1 MTIDPADNTPKG
13 DSVVTRVER
22 RKLRAR
28 RHRIRITAVLG
39 ILVVVLLTA
48 SWAADEAD
56 DAPSFG
62 AVAPGSEKGQI
73 VEVLPLRFS
82 EEAEM
87 KMTVKK
93 EAADTEAPEE
103 TPAEAE
109 EEAPSYLSD
118 AVPLD
123 HDTQAQVMGWCEEY
137 GVPYSVAL
145 AVIEAESS
153 FWPDAEN
160 GSCYGYMQ
168 ISSINKSWLLQEI
181 GVTDL
186 KDPLQNL
193 HSGIYMLG
201 DLYGKYGDWH
211 KVLVCYNCGETGAY
225 NQYFSQG
232 LTSSGYSRHVMD
244 LEAKWAE
251 VIPQ

>member
-1 MTIDPADNTPKG
+1 MMIDPAENTPKG

-62 AVAPGSEKGQI
+62 AVAPGSEKEQT
-73 VEVLPLRFS
+73 VEVLPLWFS

-93 EAADTEAPEE
+93 DVVATEALME
-103 TPAEAE
+103 TE
-109 EEAPSYLSD
+109 EEAPSYQSD
-118 AVPLD
+118 AVPLN
-123 HDTQAQVMGWCEEY
+123 HDTQAQVLGWCEEY

-153 FWPDAEN
+153 FRPDAEN
-160 GSCYGYMQ
+160 GSCYGDMQ
-168 ISSINKSWLLQEI
+168 INSINKSWLFQEI
-181 GVTDL
+181 GVTNL
-186 KDPLQNL
+186 EDPLQNL

-225 NQYFSQG
+225 NHYFSQG
-232 LTSSGYSRHVMD
+232 LTSSGYSRHVME

-251 VIPQ
+251 VVSQ

>member
-1 MTIDPADNTPKG
+1 MMIDPAENTPKG

-62 AVAPGSEKGQI
+62 AVAPGSEKEQT
-73 VEVLPLRFS
+73 VEVLPLWFS
-82 EEAEM
+82 EEAGM

-93 EAADTEAPEE
+93 DVVATEALME
-103 TPAEAE
+103 TE
-109 EEAPSYLSD
+109 EEAPSYQSD
-118 AVPLD
+118 AVPLN
-123 HDTQAQVMGWCEEY
+123 HDTQAQVLGWCEEY

-153 FWPDAEN
+153 FRPDAEN

-168 ISSINKSWLLQEI
+168 INSINKSWLFQEI
-181 GVTDL
+181 GVTNL
-186 KDPLQNL
+186 EDPLQNL

-211 KVLVCYNCGETGAY
+211 KALVCYNCGETGAY
-225 NQYFSQG
+225 NHYFSQG
-232 LTSSGYSRHVMD
+232 LTSSGYSRHVME

-251 VIPQ
+251 VVSQ

>member
-1 MTIDPADNTPKG
+1 MMIDPAENTPKG

-28 RHRIRITAVLG
+28 RHWIRITAVLG

-62 AVAPGSEKGQI
+62 AVAPGSEKEQT
-73 VEVLPLRFS
+73 VEVLPLWFS

-93 EAADTEAPEE
+93 DVVATEALME
-103 TPAEAE
+103 TE
-109 EEAPSYLSD
+109 EEAPSYQSD
-118 AVPLD
+118 AVPLN
-123 HDTQAQVMGWCEEY
+123 HDTQAQVLGWCEEY

-153 FWPDAEN
+153 FRPDAEN

-168 ISSINKSWLLQEI
+168 INSINKSWLFQEI
-181 GVTDL
+181 GVTNL
-186 KDPLQNL
+186 EDPLQNL

-211 KVLVCYNCGETGAY
+211 KALVCYNCGETGAY
-225 NQYFSQG
+225 NHYFSQG
-232 LTSSGYSRHVMD
+232 LTSSGYSRHVME

-251 VIPQ
+251 VVSQ

>member
-1 MTIDPADNTPKG
+1 MMIDPAENTPKG

-62 AVAPGSEKGQI
+62 AVAPGSEKEQT
-73 VEVLPLRFS
+73 VEVLPLWFS

-93 EAADTEAPEE
+93 DVFATEALME
-103 TPAEAE
+103 TE
-109 EEAPSYLSD
+109 EEAPSYQSD
-118 AVPLD
+118 AVPLN
-123 HDTQAQVMGWCEEY
+123 HDTQAQVLGWCEEY

-153 FWPDAEN
+153 FRPDAEN

-168 ISSINKSWLLQEI
+168 INSINKSWLFQEI
-181 GVTDL
+181 GVTNL
-186 KDPLQNL
+186 EDPLQNL

-225 NQYFSQG
+225 NHYFSQG
-232 LTSSGYSRHVMD
+232 LTSSGYSRHVME

-251 VIPQ
+251 VVSQ

>member
-1 MTIDPADNTPKG
+1 MMIDPAENTPKG

-62 AVAPGSEKGQI
+62 AVAPGSEKEQT
-73 VEVLPLRFS
+73 VEVLPLWFS

-93 EAADTEAPEE
+93 DVVATEALME
-103 TPAEAE
+103 TE
-109 EEAPSYLSD
+109 EEAPSYQSD
-118 AVPLD
+118 AVPLN
-123 HDTQAQVMGWCEEY
+123 HDTQAQVLGWCEEY

-153 FWPDAEN
+153 FRPDAEN

-168 ISSINKSWLLQEI
+168 INSINKSWLFQEI
-181 GVTDL
+181 GVTNL
-186 KDPLQNL
+186 EDPLQNL

-211 KVLVCYNCGETGAY
+211 KALVCYNCGETGAY
-225 NQYFSQG
+225 NHYSSQG
-232 LTSSGYSRHVMD
+232 LTSSGYSRHVME

-251 VIPQ
+251 VVSQ

>member
-1 MTIDPADNTPKG
+1 M
-13 DSVVTRVER
+13 TRVER

-48 SWAADEAD
+48 SRAADEAD

-62 AVAPGSEKGQI
+62 AVAPGSEKEQT
-73 VEVLPLRFS
+73 VEVLPLWFS

-93 EAADTEAPEE
+93 DVVATEALME
-103 TPAEAE
+103 TE
-109 EEAPSYLSD
+109 EEAPSYQSD
-118 AVPLD
+118 AVPLN
-123 HDTQAQVMGWCEEY
+123 HDTQAQVLGWCEEY

-153 FWPDAEN
+153 FRPDAEN

-168 ISSINKSWLLQEI
+168 INSINKSWLFQEI
-181 GVTDL
+181 GVTNL
-186 KDPLQNL
+186 EDPLQNL

-225 NQYFSQG
+225 NHYFSQG
-232 LTSSGYSRHVMD
+232 LTSSGYSRHVME

-251 VIPQ
+251 VVSQ

>member
-1 MTIDPADNTPKG
+1 MMIDPAENTPKE

-62 AVAPGSEKGQI
+62 AVAPGSEKEQT
-73 VEVLPLRFS
+73 VEVLPLWFS

-93 EAADTEAPEE
+93 DVVATEALME
-103 TPAEAE
+103 TE
-109 EEAPSYLSD
+109 EEAPSYQSD
-118 AVPLD
+118 AVPLN
-123 HDTQAQVMGWCEEY
+123 HDTQAQVLGWCEEY

-153 FWPDAEN
+153 FRPDAEN

-168 ISSINKSWLLQEI
+168 INSINKSWLFQEI
-181 GVTDL
+181 GVTNL
-186 KDPLQNL
+186 EDPLQNL

-211 KVLVCYNCGETGAY
+211 KALVCYNCGETGAY
-225 NQYFSQG
+225 NHYFSQG
-232 LTSSGYSRHVMD
+232 LTSSGYSRHVME

-251 VIPQ
+251 VVSQ

>member
-1 MTIDPADNTPKG
+1 MMIDPAENTPKG

-62 AVAPGSEKGQI
+62 AGAPGSEKEQT
-73 VEVLPLRFS
+73 VEVLPLWFS

-93 EAADTEAPEE
+93 DVVATEALME
-103 TPAEAE
+103 TE
-109 EEAPSYLSD
+109 EEAPSYQSD
-118 AVPLD
+118 AVPLN
-123 HDTQAQVMGWCEEY
+123 HDTQAQVLGWCEEY

-153 FWPDAEN
+153 FRPDAEN

-168 ISSINKSWLLQEI
+168 INSINKSWLFQEI
-181 GVTDL
+181 GVTNL
-186 KDPLQNL
+186 EDPLQNL

-211 KVLVCYNCGETGAY
+211 KALVCYNCGETGAY
-225 NQYFSQG
+225 NHYFSQG
-232 LTSSGYSRHVMD
+232 LTSSGYSRHVME

-251 VIPQ
+251 VVSQ

>member
-1 MTIDPADNTPKG
+1 MMIDPAENTPKG

-48 SWAADEAD
+48 SRAADEAD

-62 AVAPGSEKGQI
+62 AVAPGSEKEQT
-73 VEVLPLRFS
+73 VEVLPLWFS

-93 EAADTEAPEE
+93 DVVATEALME
-103 TPAEAE
+103 TE
-109 EEAPSYLSD
+109 EEAPSYQSD
-118 AVPLD
+118 AVPLN
-123 HDTQAQVMGWCEEY
+123 HDTQAQVLGWCEEY

-153 FWPDAEN
+153 FRPDAEN

-168 ISSINKSWLLQEI
+168 INSINKSWLFQEI
-181 GVTDL
+181 GVTNL
-186 KDPLQNL
+186 EDPLQNL

-211 KVLVCYNCGETGAY
+211 KALVCYNCGETGAY
-225 NQYFSQG
+225 NHYFSQG
-232 LTSSGYSRHVMD
+232 LTSSGYSRHVME

-251 VIPQ
+251 VVSQ

>member
-1 MTIDPADNTPKG
+1 MMIDPAENTPKG

-62 AVAPGSEKGQI
+62 AVAPGSEKEQT
-73 VEVLPLRFS
+73 VEVLPLWFS

-93 EAADTEAPEE
+93 DVVATEALME
-103 TPAEAE
+103 TE
-109 EEAPSYLSD
+109 EEAPSYQSD
-118 AVPLD
+118 AVPLN
-123 HDTQAQVMGWCEEY
+123 HDTQAQVLRWCEEY

-153 FWPDAEN
+153 FRPDAEN

-168 ISSINKSWLLQEI
+168 INSINKSWLFQEI
-181 GVTDL
+181 GVTNL
-186 KDPLQNL
+186 EDPLQNL

-211 KVLVCYNCGETGAY
+211 KALVCYNCGETGAY
-225 NQYFSQG
+225 NHYFSQG
-232 LTSSGYSRHVMD
+232 LTSSGYSRHVME
-244 LEAKWAE
+244 LEAKWTE
-251 VIPQ
+251 VVSQ

>member
-1 MTIDPADNTPKG
+1 MMIDPAENTPKG

-62 AVAPGSEKGQI
+62 AVAPGSEKEQT
-73 VEVLPLRFS
+73 VEVLPLWFS

-93 EAADTEAPEE
+93 DVVATEALME
-103 TPAEAE
+103 TE
-109 EEAPSYLSD
+109 EEAPSYQSD
-118 AVPLD
+118 AVPLN
-123 HDTQAQVMGWCEEY
+123 HDTQAQVLGWCEEY

-153 FWPDAEN
+153 FRPDAEN

-168 ISSINKSWLLQEI
+168 INSINKSWLFQEI
-181 GVTDL
+181 GVTNL
-186 KDPLQNL
+186 KTHSRIL

-201 DLYGKYGDWH
+201 DLYSKYGDWH
-211 KVLVCYNCGETGAY
+211 KALVCYNCGETGAY
-225 NQYFSQG
+225 NHYFSQG
-232 LTSSGYSRHVMD
+232 LTSSGYSRHVME

-251 VIPQ
+251 VVSQ

>member
-1 MTIDPADNTPKG
+1 MMIDPAENTPKG

-48 SWAADEAD
+48 NWAADEAD

-62 AVAPGSEKGQI
+62 AVAPGSEKEQT
-73 VEVLPLRFS
+73 VEVLPLWFS

-93 EAADTEAPEE
+93 DVVATEALME
-103 TPAEAE
+103 TE
-109 EEAPSYLSD
+109 EEAPSYQSD
-118 AVPLD
+118 AVPLN
-123 HDTQAQVMGWCEEY
+123 HDTQAQVLGWCEEY

-153 FWPDAEN
+153 FRPDAEN

-168 ISSINKSWLLQEI
+168 INSINKSWLFQEI
-181 GVTDL
+181 GVTNL
-186 KDPLQNL
+186 EDPLQNL

-211 KVLVCYNCGETGAY
+211 KALVCYNCGETGAY
-225 NQYFSQG
+225 NHYFSQG
-232 LTSSGYSRHVMD
+232 LTSSGYSRHVME

-251 VIPQ
+251 VVSQ

>member
-1 MTIDPADNTPKG
+1 MMIDPAENTPKG

-62 AVAPGSEKGQI
+62 AVAPGSEKEQT
-73 VEVLPLRFS
+73 VEVLPLWFS

-93 EAADTEAPEE
+93 DVVATEALME
-103 TPAEAE
+103 TE
-109 EEAPSYLSD
+109 EEAPSYQSD
-118 AVPLD
+118 AVPLN
-123 HDTQAQVMGWCEEY
+123 HDTQAQVLGWCEEY

-153 FWPDAEN
+153 FRPDAEN

-168 ISSINKSWLLQEI
+168 INSINKSWLFQEI
-181 GVTDL
+181 GVTNL
-186 KDPLQNL
+186 EDPLQNL

-225 NQYFSQG
+225 NHYFSQG
-232 LTSSGYSRHVMD
+232 LTSSGYSRHVME
-244 LEAKWAE
+244 LEAKWTE
-251 VIPQ
+251 VVSQ

>member
-1 MTIDPADNTPKG
+1 MMIDPAENTPKG

-62 AVAPGSEKGQI
+62 AVAPGSEKEQT
-73 VEVLPLRFS
+73 VEVLPLWFS

-93 EAADTEAPEE
+93 DVVATEALME
-103 TPAEAE
+103 TE
-109 EEAPSYLSD
+109 EEAPSYQSD
-118 AVPLD
+118 AVPLN
-123 HDTQAQVMGWCEEY
+123 HDTQAQVLGWCEEY

-153 FWPDAEN
+153 FRPDAEN

-168 ISSINKSWLLQEI
+168 INSINKSWLFQEI
-181 GVTDL
+181 GVSAASS
-186 KDPLQNL
+186 PLSCPRCWAAL
-193 HSGIYMLG
+193 LPWLAEAPMRKAPPKSRR
-201 DLYGKYGDWH
+201 
-211 KVLVCYNCGETGAY
+211 
-225 NQYFSQG
+225 
-232 LTSSGYSRHVMD
+232 TSWMSMWRT
-244 LEAKWAE
+244 
-251 VIPQ
+251 PFRR

>member
-1 MTIDPADNTPKG
+1 MMIDPAENTPKG
-13 DSVVTRVER
+13 DSVVTRVD
-22 RKLRAR
+22 R

-62 AVAPGSEKGQI
+62 AVAPGSEKEQT
-73 VEVLPLRFS
+73 VEVLPLWFS

-93 EAADTEAPEE
+93 DVVATEALME
-103 TPAEAE
+103 TE
-109 EEAPSYLSD
+109 EEAPSYQSD
-118 AVPLD
+118 AVPLN
-123 HDTQAQVMGWCEEY
+123 HDTQAQVLGWCEEY

-153 FWPDAEN
+153 FRPDAEN

-168 ISSINKSWLLQEI
+168 INSINKSWLFQEI
-181 GVTDL
+181 GVTNL
-186 KDPLQNL
+186 EDPLQNL

-211 KVLVCYNCGETGAY
+211 KALVCYNCGETGAY
-225 NQYFSQG
+225 NHYFSQG
-232 LTSSGYSRHVMD
+232 LTSSGYSRHVME

-251 VIPQ
+251 VVSQ

>member
-1 MTIDPADNTPKG
+1 MMIDPAENTPKG
-13 DSVVTRVER
+13 DSVVRRGER

-62 AVAPGSEKGQI
+62 AVAPGSEKEQT
-73 VEVLPLRFS
+73 VEVLPLWFS

-93 EAADTEAPEE
+93 DVVATEALME
-103 TPAEAE
+103 TE
-109 EEAPSYLSD
+109 EEAPSYQSD
-118 AVPLD
+118 AVPLN
-123 HDTQAQVMGWCEEY
+123 HDTQAQVLGWCEEY

-153 FWPDAEN
+153 FRPDAEN

-168 ISSINKSWLLQEI
+168 INSINKSWLFQEI
-181 GVTDL
+181 GVTNL
-186 KDPLQNL
+186 EDPLQNL

-211 KVLVCYNCGETGAY
+211 KALVCYNCGETGAY
-225 NQYFSQG
+225 NHYISQG
-232 LTSSGYSRHVMD
+232 LTSSGYSRHVME

-251 VIPQ
+251 VVSQ

>member
-1 MTIDPADNTPKG
+1 MMIDPAENTPKG

-62 AVAPGSEKGQI
+62 AVAPGSEKEQT
-73 VEVLPLRFS
+73 VEVLPLWFS

-93 EAADTEAPEE
+93 DVVATEALME
-103 TPAEAE
+103 TE
-109 EEAPSYLSD
+109 EEAPSYQSD
-118 AVPLD
+118 AVPLN
-123 HDTQAQVMGWCEEY
+123 HDTQAQVLGWCEEY

-153 FWPDAEN
+153 FRPDAEN

-168 ISSINKSWLLQEI
+168 INSINKSWLFQEI
-181 GVTDL
+181 GVTNL
-186 KDPLQNL
+186 EDPLQNL

-211 KVLVCYNCGETGAY
+211 KAHVCYNCGETGAY
-225 NQYFSQG
+225 NHYFSQG
-232 LTSSGYSRHVMD
+232 LTSSGYSRHVME

-251 VIPQ
+251 VVSQ

>member
-1 MTIDPADNTPKG
+1 M
-13 DSVVTRVER
+13 ER

-62 AVAPGSEKGQI
+62 AVAPGSEKEQT
-73 VEVLPLRFS
+73 VEVLPLWFS

-93 EAADTEAPEE
+93 DVVATEALME
-103 TPAEAE
+103 TE
-109 EEAPSYLSD
+109 EEAPSYQSD
-118 AVPLD
+118 AVPLN
-123 HDTQAQVMGWCEEY
+123 HDTQAQVLGWCEEY

-153 FWPDAEN
+153 FRPDAEN

-168 ISSINKSWLLQEI
+168 INSINKSWLFQEI
-181 GVTDL
+181 GVTNL
-186 KDPLQNL
+186 EDPLQNL

-211 KVLVCYNCGETGAY
+211 KALVCYNCGETGAY
-225 NQYFSQG
+225 NHYFSQG
-232 LTSSGYSRHVMD
+232 LTSSGYSRHVME

-251 VIPQ
+251 VVSQ

>member
-1 MTIDPADNTPKG
+1 MMIDPAENTPKG

-62 AVAPGSEKGQI
+62 AVAPGSEKEQT
-73 VEVLPLRFS
+73 VEVLPLWFS

-93 EAADTEAPEE
+93 DVVATEALME
-103 TPAEAE
+103 TE
-109 EEAPSYLSD
+109 EEAPSYQSD
-118 AVPLD
+118 AVPLN
-123 HDTQAQVMGWCEEY
+123 HDTQAQVLGWCEEY

-153 FWPDAEN
+153 FRPDAEN

-168 ISSINKSWLLQEI
+168 INSINKSWLFQEI
-181 GVTDL
+181 GVTNL
-186 KDPLQNL
+186 EDPLQNL
-193 HSGIYMLG
+193 PSGIYMLG

-225 NQYFSQG
+225 NHYFSQG
-232 LTSSGYSRHVMD
+232 LTSSGYSRHVME

-251 VIPQ
+251 VVSQ

>member
-1 MTIDPADNTPKG
+1 MMIDPAENTPKG

-62 AVAPGSEKGQI
+62 AVAPGSEKEQT
-73 VEVLPLRFS
+73 VEVLPLWFS

-93 EAADTEAPEE
+93 DVVATEALME
-103 TPAEAE
+103 TE
-109 EEAPSYLSD
+109 EEAPSYQSD
-118 AVPLD
+118 AVPLN
-123 HDTQAQVMGWCEEY
+123 HDTQAQVLGWCEEY

-153 FWPDAEN
+153 FRPDAEN

-168 ISSINKSWLLQEI
+168 INSINKSWLFQEI
-181 GVTDL
+181 GVTNL
-186 KDPLQNL
+186 EDPLQNL

-211 KVLVCYNCGETGAY
+211 KALVCYNCGETGAY
-225 NQYFSQG
+225 NHYFSQG
-232 LTSSGYSRHVMD
+232 LTSSCYSRHVME

-251 VIPQ
+251 VVSQ

>member
-1 MTIDPADNTPKG
+1 MMIDPAENTPKG

-22 RKLRAR
+22 RKLRAI

-62 AVAPGSEKGQI
+62 AVAPGSEKEQT
-73 VEVLPLRFS
+73 VEVLPLWFS

-93 EAADTEAPEE
+93 DVVATEALME
-103 TPAEAE
+103 TE
-109 EEAPSYLSD
+109 EEAPSYQSD
-118 AVPLD
+118 AVPLN
-123 HDTQAQVMGWCEEY
+123 HDTQAQVLGWCEEY

-153 FWPDAEN
+153 FRPDAEN

-168 ISSINKSWLLQEI
+168 INSINKSWLFQEI
-181 GVTDL
+181 GVTNL
-186 KDPLQNL
+186 EDPLQNL

-211 KVLVCYNCGETGAY
+211 KALVCYNCGETGAY
-225 NQYFSQG
+225 NHYFSQG
-232 LTSSGYSRHVMD
+232 LTSSGYSRHVME

-251 VIPQ
+251 VVSQ

>member
-1 MTIDPADNTPKG
+1 MMIDPAENTPKG

-62 AVAPGSEKGQI
+62 AVAPGSEKEQT
-73 VEVLPLRFS
+73 VEVLPLWFS

-93 EAADTEAPEE
+93 DVVATEALME
-103 TPAEAE
+103 TE
-109 EEAPSYLSD
+109 EEAPSYQSD
-118 AVPLD
+118 AVPLN
-123 HDTQAQVMGWCEEY
+123 HDTQAQVLGWCEEY

-153 FWPDAEN
+153 FRPDAEN

-168 ISSINKSWLLQEI
+168 LNSINKSWLFQEI
-181 GVTDL
+181 GVTNL
-186 KDPLQNL
+186 EDPLQNL

-211 KVLVCYNCGETGAY
+211 KALVCYNCGETGAY
-225 NQYFSQG
+225 NHYFSQG
-232 LTSSGYSRHVMD
+232 LTSSGYSRHVME

-251 VIPQ
+251 VVSQ

>member
-1 MTIDPADNTPKG
+1 MMIDPAENTPKG

-62 AVAPGSEKGQI
+62 AVAPGSEKEQT
-73 VEVLPLRFS
+73 VEVLPLWFS

-93 EAADTEAPEE
+93 DVVATEALME
-103 TPAEAE
+103 TE
-109 EEAPSYLSD
+109 EEAPSYQSD
-118 AVPLD
+118 AVPLN
-123 HDTQAQVMGWCEEY
+123 HDTQAQVLGWCEEY
-137 GVPYSVAL
+137 GVTYSVAL

-153 FWPDAEN
+153 FRPDAEN

-168 ISSINKSWLLQEI
+168 INSINKSWLFQEI
-181 GVTDL
+181 GVTNL
-186 KDPLQNL
+186 EDPLQNL

-211 KVLVCYNCGETGAY
+211 KALVCYNCGETGAY
-225 NQYFSQG
+225 NHYFSQG
-232 LTSSGYSRHVMD
+232 LTSSGYSRHVME

-251 VIPQ
+251 VVSQ

>member
-1 MTIDPADNTPKG
+1 MMIDPAENTPKG

-56 DAPSFG
+56 AAPSFG
-62 AVAPGSEKGQI
+62 AVAPGSEKEQT
-73 VEVLPLRFS
+73 VEVLPLWFS

-93 EAADTEAPEE
+93 DVVATEALME
-103 TPAEAE
+103 TE
-109 EEAPSYLSD
+109 EEAPSYQSD
-118 AVPLD
+118 AVPLN
-123 HDTQAQVMGWCEEY
+123 HDTQAQVLGWCEEY

-153 FWPDAEN
+153 FRPDAEN

-168 ISSINKSWLLQEI
+168 INSINKSWLFQEI
-181 GVTDL
+181 GVTNL
-186 KDPLQNL
+186 EDPLQNL

-225 NQYFSQG
+225 NHYFSQG
-232 LTSSGYSRHVMD
+232 LTSSGYMPFLSVTM
-244 LEAKWAE
+244 
-251 VIPQ
+251 V

>member
-1 MTIDPADNTPKG
+1 MMIDPAENTPKG

-28 RHRIRITAVLG
+28 QHRIRITAVLG

-62 AVAPGSEKGQI
+62 AVAPGSEKEQT
-73 VEVLPLRFS
+73 VEVLPLWFS

-93 EAADTEAPEE
+93 DVVATEALME
-103 TPAEAE
+103 TE
-109 EEAPSYLSD
+109 EEAPSYQSD
-118 AVPLD
+118 AVPLN
-123 HDTQAQVMGWCEEY
+123 HDTQAQVLGWCEEY

-153 FWPDAEN
+153 FRPDAEN

-168 ISSINKSWLLQEI
+168 INSINKSWLFQEI
-181 GVTDL
+181 GVTNL
-186 KDPLQNL
+186 EDPLQNL

-211 KVLVCYNCGETGAY
+211 KALVCYNCGETGAY
-225 NQYFSQG
+225 NHYFSQG
-232 LTSSGYSRHVMD
+232 LTSSGYSRHVME
-244 LEAKWAE
+244 LEAKWTE
-251 VIPQ
+251 VVSQ

>member
-1 MTIDPADNTPKG
+1 MMIDPAENTPKG

-62 AVAPGSEKGQI
+62 AVAPGSEKEQT
-73 VEVLPLRFS
+73 VEVLPLWFS

-93 EAADTEAPEE
+93 DVVATEALME
-103 TPAEAE
+103 TE
-109 EEAPSYLSD
+109 EEAPSYQSD
-118 AVPLD
+118 AVPLN
-123 HDTQAQVMGWCEEY
+123 HDTQAQVLGWCEEY

-153 FWPDAEN
+153 FRPDAEN

-168 ISSINKSWLLQEI
+168 INSINKSWLFQEI
-181 GVTDL
+181 GVTNL
-186 KDPLQNL
+186 EDPLQNL

-211 KVLVCYNCGETGAY
+211 KALVCYNCGDTGAY
-225 NQYFSQG
+225 NHYFSQG
-232 LTSSGYSRHVMD
+232 LTSSGYSRHVME

-251 VIPQ
+251 VVSQ

>member
-1 MTIDPADNTPKG
+1 MMIDPAENTPKG

-22 RKLRAR
+22 RKLTAR

-62 AVAPGSEKGQI
+62 AVAPGSEKEQT
-73 VEVLPLRFS
+73 VEVLPLWFS

-93 EAADTEAPEE
+93 DVVATEALME
-103 TPAEAE
+103 TE
-109 EEAPSYLSD
+109 EEAPSYQSD
-118 AVPLD
+118 AVPLN
-123 HDTQAQVMGWCEEY
+123 HDTQAQVLGWCEEY

-153 FWPDAEN
+153 FRPDAEN

-168 ISSINKSWLLQEI
+168 INSINKSWLFQEI
-181 GVTDL
+181 GVTNL
-186 KDPLQNL
+186 EDPLQNL

-211 KVLVCYNCGETGAY
+211 KALVCYNCGETGAY
-225 NQYFSQG
+225 NHYFSQG
-232 LTSSGYSRHVMD
+232 LTSSGYSRHVME

-251 VIPQ
+251 VVSQ

>member
-1 MTIDPADNTPKG
+1 MMIDPAENTPKG

-62 AVAPGSEKGQI
+62 AVAPGSEKEQT
-73 VEVLPLRFS
+73 VEVLPLWFS

-93 EAADTEAPEE
+93 DVVATEALME
-103 TPAEAE
+103 TE
-109 EEAPSYLSD
+109 EEAPSYQSD
-118 AVPLD
+118 AVPLN
-123 HDTQAQVMGWCEEY
+123 HDTQAQVLGWCEEY

-153 FWPDAEN
+153 FRPDAEN

-168 ISSINKSWLLQEI
+168 INSINKSWLFQEI
-181 GVTDL
+181 GVTNL
-186 KDPLQNL
+186 EDPLQNL

-211 KVLVCYNCGETGAY
+211 KALVCYNCGETGAY
-225 NQYFSQG
+225 NHYFSQG
-232 LTSSGYSRHVMD
+232 LTSSGYSRHVME

-251 VIPQ
+251 VVSQ

>member
-1 MTIDPADNTPKG
+1 MMIDPAENTPKG

-39 ILVVVLLTA
+39 ILVVLLLTA

-62 AVAPGSEKGQI
+62 AVAPGSEKEQT
-73 VEVLPLRFS
+73 VEVLPLWFS

-93 EAADTEAPEE
+93 DVVATEALME
-103 TPAEAE
+103 TE
-109 EEAPSYLSD
+109 EEAPSYQSD
-118 AVPLD
+118 AVPLN
-123 HDTQAQVMGWCEEY
+123 HDTQAQVLGWCEEY

-153 FWPDAEN
+153 FRPDAEN

-168 ISSINKSWLLQEI
+168 INSINKSWLFQEI
-181 GVTDL
+181 GVTNL
-186 KDPLQNL
+186 EDPLQNL

-211 KVLVCYNCGETGAY
+211 KALVCYNCGETGAY
-225 NQYFSQG
+225 NHYFSQG
-232 LTSSGYSRHVMD
+232 LTSSGYSRHVME

-251 VIPQ
+251 VVSQ

>member
-62 AVAPGSEKGQI
+62 AVAHGSEKEQI
-73 VEVLPLRFS
+73 MEVLPLRFS
-82 EEAEM
+82 EEAEI

-93 EAADTEAPEE
+93 EATDTETPEE
-103 TPAEAE
+103 APVEAE

-137 GVPYSVAL
+137 GVPYSMAL

-153 FWPDAEN
+153 FRPDAEN

-168 ISSINKSWLLQEI
+168 INSINKSWLLQEI

-201 DLYGKYGDWH
+201 NLYGKYGDWH
-211 KVLVCYNCGETGAY
+211 KALVCYNCGETGAY
-225 NQYFSQG
+225 NHYFSQG
-232 LTSSGYSRHVMD
+232 LTSSGYSRHVME
-244 LEAKWAE
+244 LEEKWAE

>member
-1 MTIDPADNTPKG
+1 MMIDPAENTPKG

-62 AVAPGSEKGQI
+62 AVAPGSEKEQT
-73 VEVLPLRFS
+73 VEVLPLWFS

-93 EAADTEAPEE
+93 DVVATEALME
-103 TPAEAE
+103 TE
-109 EEAPSYLSD
+109 EEAPSYQSD
-118 AVPLD
+118 AVPLN
-123 HDTQAQVMGWCEEY
+123 HDTQAQVLGWCEEY

-153 FWPDAEN
+153 FRPDAEN

-168 ISSINKSWLLQEI
+168 INSINKSWLFQEI
-181 GVTDL
+181 GVTNL
-186 KDPLQNL
+186 EDPLQNL

-201 DLYGKYGDWH
+201 DLYGKYGYWH
-211 KVLVCYNCGETGAY
+211 KALVCYNCGETGAY
-225 NQYFSQG
+225 NHYFSQG
-232 LTSSGYSRHVMD
+232 LTSSGYSRHVME

-251 VIPQ
+251 VVSQ

>member
-168 ISSINKSWLLQEI
+168 INSINKSWL
-181 GVTDL
+181 
-186 KDPLQNL
+186 LQNL

>member
-1 MTIDPADNTPKG
+1 MMIDPAENTPKG

-62 AVAPGSEKGQI
+62 AVAPGSEKEQT
-73 VEVLPLRFS
+73 VEVLPLWFS

-93 EAADTEAPEE
+93 DVVATEALME
-103 TPAEAE
+103 TE
-109 EEAPSYLSD
+109 EEAPSYQSD
-118 AVPLD
+118 AVPLN
-123 HDTQAQVMGWCEEY
+123 HDTQAQVLGWCEEY

-153 FWPDAEN
+153 FRPDAEN

-168 ISSINKSWLLQEI
+168 INSINKSWLFQEI
-181 GVTDL
+181 GVTNL
-186 KDPLQNL
+186 EDPLQNL

-211 KVLVCYNCGETGAY
+211 KVLVCYNCGETAPTTT
-225 NQYFSQG
+225 
-232 LTSSGYSRHVMD
+232 TSARASPVAVTAATSWNWRQSGRRWSHNEFR
-244 LEAKWAE
+244 
-251 VIPQ
+251 

>member
-1 MTIDPADNTPKG
+1 MMIDPAENTPKG

-28 RHRIRITAVLG
+28 RHRIRITALLG

-62 AVAPGSEKGQI
+62 AVAPGSEKEQT
-73 VEVLPLRFS
+73 VEVLPLWFS

-93 EAADTEAPEE
+93 DVVATEALME
-103 TPAEAE
+103 TE
-109 EEAPSYLSD
+109 EEAPSYQSD
-118 AVPLD
+118 AVPLN
-123 HDTQAQVMGWCEEY
+123 HDTQAQVLGWCEEY

-153 FWPDAEN
+153 FRPDAEN

-168 ISSINKSWLLQEI
+168 INSINKSWLFQEI
-181 GVTDL
+181 GVTNL
-186 KDPLQNL
+186 EDPLQNL

-211 KVLVCYNCGETGAY
+211 KALVCYNCGETGAY
-225 NQYFSQG
+225 NHYFSQG
-232 LTSSGYSRHVMD
+232 LTSSGYSRHVME

-251 VIPQ
+251 VVSQ

>member
-1 MTIDPADNTPKG
+1 MMIDPAENTPKG

-62 AVAPGSEKGQI
+62 AVAPGSEKEQT
-73 VEVLPLRFS
+73 VEVLPLWFS

-93 EAADTEAPEE
+93 NVVATEALME
-103 TPAEAE
+103 TE
-109 EEAPSYLSD
+109 EEAPSYQSD
-118 AVPLD
+118 AVPLN
-123 HDTQAQVMGWCEEY
+123 HDTQAQVLGWCEEY

-153 FWPDAEN
+153 FRPDAEN

-168 ISSINKSWLLQEI
+168 INSINKSWLFQEI
-181 GVTDL
+181 GVTNL
-186 KDPLQNL
+186 EDPLQNL

-211 KVLVCYNCGETGAY
+211 KALVCYNCGETGAY
-225 NQYFSQG
+225 NHYFSQG
-232 LTSSGYSRHVMD
+232 LTSSGYSRHVME

-251 VIPQ
+251 VVSQ

>member
-1 MTIDPADNTPKG
+1 MMIDPAENTPKG

-62 AVAPGSEKGQI
+62 AVAPGSEKEQT
-73 VEVLPLRFS
+73 VEVLPLWFS

-93 EAADTEAPEE
+93 DVVATEALME
-103 TPAEAE
+103 TE
-109 EEAPSYLSD
+109 EEAPSYQSD
-118 AVPLD
+118 AVPLN
-123 HDTQAQVMGWCEEY
+123 HDTQAQVLGWCEEY

-153 FWPDAEN
+153 FRPDAEN

-168 ISSINKSWLLQEI
+168 INSINKSWLFQEI
-181 GVTDL
+181 GVTNL
-186 KDPLQNL
+186 EDPLQNL

-211 KVLVCYNCGETGAY
+211 KALVCYNCGETGAY
-225 NQYFSQG
+225 NHYFSQG
-232 LTSSGYSRHVMD
+232 LTSSGYSRHVME
-244 LEAKWAE
+244 LEAKLSL
-251 VIPQ
+251 IHI

>member
-1 MTIDPADNTPKG
+1 MMIDPAENTPKG

-62 AVAPGSEKGQI
+62 AVAPGSEKEQT
-73 VEVLPLRFS
+73 VEVLPLWFS

-93 EAADTEAPEE
+93 DVVATEALME
-103 TPAEAE
+103 TE
-109 EEAPSYLSD
+109 EEAPSYQSD
-118 AVPLD
+118 AVPLN
-123 HDTQAQVMGWCEEY
+123 HDTQAQVLGWCEEY

-153 FWPDAEN
+153 FRPDAEN

-168 ISSINKSWLLQEI
+168 INSINKSWLFQEI
-181 GVTDL
+181 GVTNL
-186 KDPLQNL
+186 EDPLQNL

-225 NQYFSQG
+225 NHYFSQG
-232 LTSSGYSRHVMD
+232 LTSSGYSRHVME

-251 VIPQ
+251 VVSQ

>member
-1 MTIDPADNTPKG
+1 MMIDPAENTPKG

-62 AVAPGSEKGQI
+62 AVAPGSEKEQT
-73 VEVLPLRFS
+73 VEVLPLWFS

-93 EAADTEAPEE
+93 DVVATEALME
-103 TPAEAE
+103 TE
-109 EEAPSYLSD
+109 EEAPSYQSD
-118 AVPLD
+118 AVPLN
-123 HDTQAQVMGWCEEY
+123 HDTQAQVLGWCEEY

-153 FWPDAEN
+153 FRPDAEN

-168 ISSINKSWLLQEI
+168 INSINKSWLFQEI
-181 GVTDL
+181 GVTNL
-186 KDPLQNL
+186 EDPLQNL

-225 NQYFSQG
+225 NHHFSQG
-232 LTSSGYSRHVMD
+232 LTSSGYSRHVME

-251 VIPQ
+251 VVSQ